1 MIANVIVLNPM
12 GECKELQR
20 MSDMQKRKAVAL
32 IKSLCCNY
40 DGPTGSCLVL
50 SGWDYTPCPQCHSNS
65 LMCKYFRDVLLK
77 DKAGKELRAAIMS
90 DGNIKTCQECGKP
103 FRAISNRAKYCK
115 KCAAEAERKNAA
127 ERKRRQRGVDVTV

>member
-90 DGNIKTCQECGKP
+90 DGNIKTCQECGQP

-115 KCAAEAERKNAA
+115 KCAERVRKKQTAERTRTWREA
-127 ERKRRQRGVDVTV
+127 R